1 MCINQAGERAPH
13 GFGFRGIDAEPGAAG
28 FGLKVEHV
36 EAAPRAGND
45 SRQAAG
51 IAAVGVVRLCNIG
64 ARRAVEQFKAALD
77 GVGRITRF
85 NRLRIS
91 GINEDQ
97 SPGRVAQPHRR
108 RQFFDQRA

>member
-1 MCINQAGERAPH
+1 MCVDQAGERAPH

-28 FGLKVEHV
+28 FGLKVEHI

-45 SRQAAG
+45 SRQAAC
-51 IAAVGVVRLCNIG
+51 IAAVGVARLRNIG
-64 ARRAVEQFKAALD
+64 ARCAVEQFQAARD
-77 GVGRITRF
+77 GVGRIARF
-85 NRLRIS
+85 HRLRIS

-97 SPGRVAQPHRR
+97 SPGRIAQPHRR